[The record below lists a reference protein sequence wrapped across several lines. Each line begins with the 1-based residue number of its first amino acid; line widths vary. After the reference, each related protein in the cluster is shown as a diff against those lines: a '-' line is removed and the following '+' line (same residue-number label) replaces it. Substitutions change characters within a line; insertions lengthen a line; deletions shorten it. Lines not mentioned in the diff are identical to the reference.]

1 MTVANA
7 MQPKLAVII
16 DDQPKVEIPAEVS
29 QTPDGANM
37 RLESTAPEVARLAIA
52 GLANR
57 RIALAAVINDKVI
70 ESHSFRPTG
79 STSALVALIR
89 GCKIVPNTSK
99 ADGADDYSDIVDPKK

>member
-1 MTVANA
+1 
-7 MQPKLAVII
+7 MQAKLAVII

-52 GLANR
+52 AGLANR

-79 STSALVALIR
+79 STSALAALIR